1 MKRSQTRL
9 ASAFVVVPFGTDL
22 LQQACPLCLLHLVMG
37 SFLMPRSTLGENLL
51 EDWTPQLL
59 AEAGPSLARSSR
71 GKHDGDNEAV
81 KGKSLSEDHHKNE
94 GDQDISLSV
103 TTDTSISDDTN
114 AKSSGEGRESTA
126 EAGAKLSVPGIVGV
140 APLGGITE

>member
-1 MKRSQTRL
+1 
-9 ASAFVVVPFGTDL
+9 
-22 LQQACPLCLLHLVMG
+22 MG

-71 GKHDGDNEAV
+71 GKYDGDNEAV
-81 KGKSLSEDHHKNE
+81 KGESLSEDHHKNE